1 MRQRDGDGGH
11 FVRER
16 ALEQAAGTRQLRE
29 GRLQRRTRGRD
40 GPFLWHE
47 RGGEAAA
54 APCLDCSHHRT
65 VAWREEEKRHVAA
78 AAVTAAVTATAAVTV
93 AVAAAAAATP
103 VAAAATIAIALSD
116 VAASEAG
123 DGAAIGLCASIGAG
137 ANAESCTGADGAA
150 ASAACAKLG
159 PSRAG
164 ACADVCSNKHAWLF
178 VPLSDPVRTVLESS
192 SREWRT
198 VASDV
203 AAPAFGAA
211 TAAVSVAPAAGASR
225 PASIAAAPAAT
236 FRLCVTALSLS
247 AGREHDSASFPRSRL
262 LRPNESAAATS
273 EPKADSRARSNSL
286 LPAES
291 SASRDGMQLGRP
303 ETRKCAKSSL
313 CAASRWH
320 LASRGLPGGDRS
332 CCGGRGCVGCGCCGC
347 CRCCSFLFS
356 VCGCCCDARS
366 LTCSCEKRAS
376 GSV

>member
-1 MRQRDGDGGH
+1 MRY
-11 FVRER
+11 
-16 ALEQAAGTRQLRE
+16 LPLRSS
-29 GRLQRRTRGRD
+29 
-40 GPFLWHE
+40 
-47 RGGEAAA
+47 
-54 APCLDCSHHRT
+54 APTL
-65 VAWREEEKRHVAA
+65 
-78 AAVTAAVTATAAVTV
+78 ATAAHPPRQPHRS
-93 AVAAAAAATP
+93 AQSHARHRRARRQRACARATSEP
-103 VAAAATIAIALSD
+103 RDRAGIRRRLAPEH

-262 LRPNESAAATS
+262 PDVHTKHTSVQCTCAQSCGVPKNSHESCSSTRTIPDVS
-273 EPKADSRARSNSL
+273 QLCRGKARS
-286 LPAES
+286 
-291 SASRDGMQLGRP
+291 
-303 ETRKCAKSSL
+303 
-313 CAASRWH
+313 
-320 LASRGLPGGDRS
+320 
-332 CCGGRGCVGCGCCGC
+332 
-347 CRCCSFLFS
+347 
-356 VCGCCCDARS
+356 
-366 LTCSCEKRAS
+366 
-376 GSV
+376 